1 MEFYNHLSLIRQG
14 FLDEK
19 ILSFFESLRI
29 DYKELENLEDDYTLL
44 CGINK
49 K

>member
-1 MEFYNHLSLIRQG
+1 MKNFKL
-14 FLDEK
+14 
-19 ILSFFESLRI
+19 FESLRI